1 MAIKDFQKAIEIDRE
16 YVQAYFYIGVSKLK
30 SGLVQE
36 AINDFL
42 EAQRLNDA
50 IPGILDG
57 LGQCYHVLGN
67 TDEALEYYLNAIT
80 KEPNNVEFLKN
91 RSQCYFDLKM
101 YEESAQDLDKALA
114 QNQCDAQVLYKLGL
128 TYYAH

>member
-1 MAIKDFQKAIEIDRE
+1 
-16 YVQAYFYIGVSKLK
+16 
-30 SGLVQE
+30 
-36 AINDFL
+36 
-42 EAQRLNDA
+42 
-50 IPGILDG
+50 
-57 LGQCYHVLGN
+57 VLGN

-114 QNQCDAQVLYKLGL
+114 QNQCDA
-128 TYYAH
+128 